1 MAGKSEEQ
9 LNTPII
15 NRVLCYTS
23 TARHSIRQDDII
35 RVCMAFYSDEDIIKA
50 KDLLCELIK
59 EKPKR
64 RRNENRILHETED
77 ILYILRKFD

>member
-59 EKPKR
+59 KNLKEDVTR
-64 RRNENRILHETED
+64 TECCMKLK
-77 ILYILRKFD
+77 IFYIF